1 MATLSETEKVADPS
15 ADQVLEALPALRRW
29 LVRSGAARDNR
40 EGRRSSSLS
49 DVRALI
55 HLYQRG
61 PMPMGELARGLGI
74 SCSTATECVA
84 GLEARGRV
92 MKDRPESDRRQVV
105 VSLTP
110 EAKASAAQ
118 VVSQRKIVI
127 ERVLQQLLPREAK
140 AFVKGLDYLAAE
152 VDAWM
157 DLTPSDAKNG
167 LPVVGEPA
175 RA

>member
-1 MATLSETEKVADPS
+1 MATLSETEKVADPPV
-15 ADQVLEALPALRRW
+15 DQVLEVLPALRRW
-29 LVRSGAARDNR
+29 LVRSGPPRGNR
-40 EGRRSSSLS
+40 VGRPSSPLS
-49 DVRALI
+49 HVRALI

-61 PMPMGELARGLGI
+61 PMSMGELARGLGI

-92 MKDRPESDRRQVV
+92 VKDRPESDRRQVV

-110 EAKASAAQ
+110 EAKATAAQ
-118 VVSQRKIVI
+118 VVSQRKVVI
-127 ERVLQQLLPREAK
+127 ERVLQQLSPREAK

-152 VDAWM
+152 VDAWL
-157 DLTPSDAKNG
+157 DLTPSDTKDG
-167 LPVVGEPA
+167 LPAAGEPA